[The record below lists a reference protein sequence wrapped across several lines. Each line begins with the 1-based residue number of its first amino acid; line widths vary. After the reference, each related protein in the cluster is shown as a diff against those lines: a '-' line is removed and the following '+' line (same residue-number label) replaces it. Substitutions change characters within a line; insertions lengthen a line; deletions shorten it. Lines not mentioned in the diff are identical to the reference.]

1 MRLESR
7 ARATRKIFGIA
18 SRAREWG
25 AKGRAIVSWVRRVEV
40 GSVSGDIL
48 RGRERKRRYGGWA
61 GWDGSW
67 VAGLLAPSLTDPTTD
82 KSRAETGD
90 SRTCGSHRAQP
101 GRKAAER
108 PSSR

>member
-40 GSVSGDIL
+40 IVGNVDIL
-48 RGRERKRRYGGWA
+48 RDREQRRRHGEWA
-61 GWDGSW
+61 GWG
-67 VAGLLAPSLTDPTTD
+67 
-82 KSRAETGD
+82 
-90 SRTCGSHRAQP
+90 
-101 GRKAAER
+101 GR
-108 PSSR
+108 

>member
-61 GWDGSW
+61 GWDGS
-67 VAGLLAPSLTDPTTD
+67 
-82 KSRAETGD
+82 
-90 SRTCGSHRAQP
+90 
-101 GRKAAER
+101 
-108 PSSR
+108 

>member
-40 GSVSGDIL
+40 IVGNVDRNSYIEG
-48 RGRERKRRYGGWA
+48 
-61 GWDGSW
+61 
-67 VAGLLAPSLTDPTTD
+67 P
-82 KSRAETGD
+82 
-90 SRTCGSHRAQP
+90 RTKAQTW
-101 GRKAAER
+101 
-108 PSSR
+108 

>member
-40 GSVSGDIL
+40 IVGNVDIL
-48 RGRERKRRYGGWA
+48 RDREQRRRHGEWA
-61 GWDGSW
+61 GWDGSIVLQFNGTW
-67 VAGLLAPSLTDPTTD
+67 PRKLTPWPNHPSMIPTIP
-82 KSRAETGD
+82 
-90 SRTCGSHRAQP
+90 P
-101 GRKAAER
+101 GG
-108 PSSR
+108 PHH